1 MWYEVLL
8 WLQEHPETTA
18 KDLLARLRVTDQ
30 GRFSDAQLRTLQR
43 RVKDW
48 RRIMA
53 QHLVY
58 AGSDEPAP
66 ERSDGAE
73 LVLVGARNKIPAV
86 G

>member
-1 MWYEVLL
+1 MG
-8 WLQEHPETTA
+8 QFHFGDFAHFPIGANTHP
-18 KDLLARLRVTDQ
+18 

-43 RVKDW
+43 RMKDW

-73 LVLVGARNKIPAV
+73 LVLVGARNKVPAV